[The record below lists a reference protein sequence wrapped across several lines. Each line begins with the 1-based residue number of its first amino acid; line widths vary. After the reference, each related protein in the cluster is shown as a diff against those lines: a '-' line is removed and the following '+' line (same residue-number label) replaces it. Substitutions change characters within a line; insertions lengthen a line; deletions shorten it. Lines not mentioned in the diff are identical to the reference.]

1 MGSKFYFVPGKMEN
15 KIIQEK
21 QANHSFVV
29 VVFLMHPDFDFYSKS
44 QRWKNHFP
52 YPFEDLFHIN

>member
-21 QANHSFVV
+21 QANYSFVV
-29 VVFLMHPDFDFYSKS
+29 VVVVLMHPDFYFYSKS
-44 QRWKNHFP
+44 QRRKNHFP
-52 YPFEDLFHIN
+52 YIN